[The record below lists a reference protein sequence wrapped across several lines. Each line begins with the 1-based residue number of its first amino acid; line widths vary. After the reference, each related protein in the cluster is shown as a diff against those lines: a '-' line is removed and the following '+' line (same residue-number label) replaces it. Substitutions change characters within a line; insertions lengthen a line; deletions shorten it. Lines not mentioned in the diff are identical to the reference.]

1 MEKGQ
6 FAYCGNNLVH
16 RVAPEGNSFLM
27 LAICITV
34 IMAYRTAKAASN
46 VYYKKKKLMVTLKK
60 RKRSEVNIQSADGI
74 DLIQRK
80 KQKKLRKELA
90 RGNIGMIIKVVTIT
104 LMVFRIIEQHLRGP
118 LHTTIIIIQGGKNAK

>member
-1 MEKGQ
+1 MSKKQ
-6 FAYCGNNLVH
+6 KIPL
-16 RVAPEGNSFLM
+16 RVK
-27 LAICITV
+27 
-34 IMAYRTAKAASN
+34 R
-46 VYYKKKKLMVTLKK
+46 KLMVTLKK

-90 RGNIGMIIKVVTIT
+90 RGNIGMIIKVVIIT